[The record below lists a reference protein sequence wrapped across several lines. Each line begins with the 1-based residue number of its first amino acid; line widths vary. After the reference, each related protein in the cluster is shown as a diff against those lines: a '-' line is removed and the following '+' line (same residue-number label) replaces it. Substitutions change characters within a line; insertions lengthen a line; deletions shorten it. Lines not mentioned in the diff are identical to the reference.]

1 MKTGLR
7 KSIII
12 AGLALGA
19 SSLTAG
25 MVYAQQVED
34 PLADLFQDTPP
45 NTPSDPA
52 YRDDP
57 LLEMGEDG
65 EEAESDFT
73 PPRLAPIF
81 APNYNPDD
89 YLLPPPEEDEEGRE
103 PGAIETFPPDETVPE
118 EGEFVEEEEEQN
130 LLEYEYQERPA
141 VLLRGLDKIT
151 GRSTD
156 LELAVGEKLIFGG
169 LRVTAKACH
178 QTPPTEPPESVAYI
192 EVEDYGFKVEDESEL
207 SEEIDQE
214 KRVFHGWMFASSP
227 GLNALEN
234 AIYDVWVIRCMAE
247 APVLSEEESES

>member
-1 MKTGLR
+1 MKTGIR

-19 SSLTAG
+19 SALAAG
-25 MVYAQQVED
+25 MVSAQQVED
-34 PLADLFQDTPP
+34 PLADLFQDTRPS
-45 NTPSDPA
+45 TPSDPA
-52 YRDDP
+52 YRDDS
-57 LLEMGEDG
+57 LLEMGEEG
-65 EEAESDFT
+65 EEAENDFT

-81 APNYNPDD
+81 APDYNPDD
-89 YLLPPPEEDEEGRE
+89 YLLPPPDEDEEGE
-103 PGAIETFPPDETVPE
+103 ELGAIEVLPEDETE
-118 EGEFVEEEEEQN
+118 LDDGEIVEEEEEQN

-156 LELAVGEKLIFGG
+156 LELAVGDKLIFGG

-192 EVEDYGFKVEDESEL
+192 EVEDYGFKVEDETKL

-234 AIYDVWVIRCMAE
+234 AIYDVWVIRCMAD
-247 APVLSEEESES
+247 APVLSEGESES

>member
-7 KSIII
+7 KSIIV

-19 SSLTAG
+19 SALTAG

-57 LLEMGEDG
+57 LLEMGEEG

-89 YLLPPPEEDEEGRE
+89 YLLPPPEDDEEGGE
-103 PGAIETFPPDETVPE
+103 LGSIELLPEDETVPE
-118 EGEFVEEEEEQN
+118 EGELVEEEEKQN

-192 EVEDYGFKVEDESEL
+192 EVEDYGF
-207 SEEIDQE
+207 
-214 KRVFHGWMFASSP
+214 
-227 GLNALEN
+227 
-234 AIYDVWVIRCMAE
+234 
-247 APVLSEEESES
+247 